1 VAEKGKCNPKN
12 LEAKILI
19 KISEEH
25 FITGK
30 IETIENDVTPII
42 KQLNTT
48 GLPIN
53 IGVVA
58 KTRNQYLDLQKECA
72 EKIFS
77 LAGYKF
83 DLGKRDQIETALEN
97 EGFKIGKS
105 ANALVMDRLSREGS
119 NLAALIKKY
128 RQLQRVSSNGQS
140 LINYYDE
147 FSRKLIPIWHQNK
160 ALTGRILSE
169 GPCVSNISK
178 PYRAAVRED
187 GYQFIF
193 FDFRNFE
200 LRIQASLAN
209 DMMLIE
215 MFNNDFDLH
224 SYTAALILN
233 KNPTA
238 VTNDERKKYKSISL
252 GYWYGMGVEGI
263 VYRTGLNK
271 SFVKKIAGTL
281 DRKFHVLRS
290 RVNDF
295 EKEAADKGYAE
306 TPWGR
311 KMFKKAK
318 YGYWALLA
326 QASAADYFKYIIVQ
340 VAEKLPDLI
349 LSAPLFD
356 GCLYK
361 IKNDQQNIGNIMEGL
376 IEIST
381 QQVEGFCKMAVDI
394 GSGESWQGAVQNA
407 VATDT
412 Q

>member
-1 VAEKGKCNPKN
+1 MPKCNPKN
-12 LEAKILI
+12 LRAKILI
-19 KISEEH
+19 EISKEH
-25 FITGK
+25 IISGK
-30 IETIENDVTPII
+30 LESIENAVTPII
-42 KQLNTT
+42 KQLNST
-48 GLPIN
+48 GLPID
-53 IGVVA
+53 IGVVE
-58 KTRNQYLDLQKECA
+58 KIRNQYLELQNECA

-83 DLGKRDQIETALEN
+83 NLGKRHHIKTALEK

-119 NLAALIKKY
+119 RLAALIKEY

-140 LINYYDE
+140 LINFYDQ
-147 FSRKLIPIWHQNK
+147 FYKKLIPIWHQNK

-169 GPCVSNISK
+169 RPCISNISK

-209 DMMLIE
+209 DPVLMEL
-215 MFNNDFDLH
+215 FNNNFDLH
-224 SYTAALILN
+224 AFTASLILN
-233 KNPTA
+233 KEPTK
-238 VTNDERKKYKSISL
+238 VTAAERKKYKSISL
-252 GYWYGMGVEGI
+252 GYWYGMGVDGI
-263 VYRTGLNK
+263 VYRTGLHR
-271 SFVKKIAGTL
+271 SFVKKITDTL
-281 DRKFHVLRS
+281 DQKFHVLRS

-295 EKEAADKGYAE
+295 EKEAANRGYAE

-311 KMFKKAK
+311 KMLKKAK

-349 LSAPLFD
+349 LSVPLFD

-361 IKNDQQNIGNIMEGL
+361 IKNDQQKIENIMGEL
-376 IEIST
+376 NEIAS
-381 QQVEGFCKMAVDI
+381 QQVEGFCEMAVDI
-394 GSGESWQGAVQNA
+394 GSGDSWQGAVQNT
-407 VATDT
+407 VATYT